1 MNTFLKYRLIV
12 IKGLCLFISVVF
24 LSGCWDSL
32 DIEKRAVVL
41 GIAIDKT
48 NEEHGKEEENVSHL
62 SNSFPR
68 PDNEMIKITAQIA
81 VPGKIPLGPE
91 SGGGDSDPVWILEVV
106 GHTMDD
112 ALANLEQ
119 EISDDIFLGHLRII
133 IISEELA
140 RDGVERINDFFR
152 RNSEVRRT
160 AWLAISKG
168 EASQFMK
175 ITPTFE
181 RVPGLYLSS
190 MFENAV
196 DLGKF
201 PSDFIGEFWTILSSK
216 GQDSFLPYI
225 SIKKEENVQIKGL
238 AYFSG
243 EKMVGI
249 SDPLEI
255 GFFMAV
261 LGNGKG
267 GYGVFVQ
274 TPDSEDYVMV
284 RISSRVVKIDTKIKD
299 DQPEITVN
307 INYEAEIDE
316 KDAPEYVEIDDS
328 KILKK
333 IEEVTSKNTV
343 ESIQTFIK
351 NTQEQ
356 ESDIFGFGEHIRAK
370 HPRFWDTKV
379 KTPEKWHSLYRDL
392 NVTVNCTTKIRRIGM
407 KAK

>member
-1 MNTFLKYRLIV
+1 MNKPPKHRNIIIKVFFLFFCI
-12 IKGLCLFISVVF
+12 VF

-48 NEEHGKEEENVSHL
+48 DGKAEQEEENVSHL
-62 SNSFPR
+62 SNSFSGPE
-68 PDNEMIKITAQIA
+68 NEMFKVTFQIA

-91 SGGGDSDPVWILEVV
+91 SGGGDADPVWILEVV
-106 GHTMDD
+106 GHTLDD

-119 EISDDIFLGHLRII
+119 EISDEIFLGHLRIL

-152 RNSEVRRT
+152 RNSEIRRT
-160 AWLAISKG
+160 AWLAVSKG
-168 EASQFMK
+168 EASPFMK

-190 MFENAV
+190 MLENAV

-225 SIKKEENVQIKGL
+225 TIKKEENIQIKGL

-243 EKMVGI
+243 DKMVGI

-255 GFFMAV
+255 GNFMAV
-261 LGNGKG
+261 RGNGTG
-267 GYGVFVQ
+267 GYGAFVQ
-274 TPDSEDYVMV
+274 IPDTEDYVMV
-284 RISSRVVKIDTKIKD
+284 RVSSRVVKIDTKLIND
-299 DQPEITVN
+299 RPIITVN
-307 INYEAEIDE
+307 LQYEAEIDE
-316 KDAPEYVEIDDS
+316 KDAPEHVELDNS
-328 KILKK
+328 KLIKE
-333 IEEVTSKNTV
+333 IEDVTSKNTIK
-343 ESIQTFIK
+343 SIQAFIK
-351 NTQEQ
+351 KTQEQ
-356 ESDIFGFGEHIRAK
+356 ESDIFGFGEYIRAK
-370 HPRFWDTKV
+370 HPRFWDTQV
-379 KTPEKWHSLYRDL
+379 KTPDNWHKLYRDL
-392 NVTVNCTTKIRRIGM
+392 NVTINCTTKIRRIGM
-407 KAK
+407 KVK